1 MELACFIGFGE
12 GRVSAPWN
20 CTHLYMPGAGISETR
35 PIWSITVEQQEPK
48 GPL

>member
-12 GRVSAPWN
+12 ARVSAPWI
-20 CTHLYMPGAGISETR
+20 CTHLYMPSVGISETH
-35 PIWSITVEQQEPK
+35 PIGSITVEQQEPK